1 MPTSPNVVVDAV
13 EAKLREQEDMTYSI
27 VRATAFFK
35 SVSGQGRVDP
45 NPNPSPNSNSNTN
58 TNLTR

>member
-1 MPTSPNVVVDAV
+1 MPKAARS
-13 EAKLREQEDMTYSI
+13 KLREQEDMTYSI

-45 NPNPSPNSNSNTN
+45 NPNPNPNSNSNTN